1 MDAHAPDAPRTEL
14 AINAWASVH
23 LFADVL
29 GELDTIDAAVDRRG
43 ARRAG
48 RSTSAWPRRSP
59 WASPDNPLDL
69 PRIFR
74 VTFQV
79 QEVRDGEIVPSGDG
93 EFLDVNDFVSE

>member
-1 MDAHAPDAPRTEL
+1 MDAHAPDAARTEG

-23 LFADVL
+23 LFVDIL
-29 GELDTIDAAVDRRG
+29 GELDTIDTAAIVAGLEDREVDTG
-43 ARRAG
+43 VAPPFTMG
-48 RSTSAWPRRSP
+48 T
-59 WASPDNPLDL
+59 PDNPSGL

-93 EFLDVNDFVSE
+93 EFLDVNDFVDV